1 VDNVKSINEPLM
13 TGRNVRQALNTF
25 DKCGKMVALTL

>member
-1 VDNVKSINEPLM
+1 VVNEPLM

-25 DKCGKMVALTL
+25 GKCGKMLGLTL

>member
-1 VDNVKSINEPLM
+1 VVNEPLM

-25 DKCGKMVALTL
+25 GKCGKMMGFAL

>member
-1 VDNVKSINEPLM
+1 VVNEPLM

-25 DKCGKMVALTL
+25 GKCGKMLTLTL